1 MFTRRRVYE
10 LLAAVATF
18 FLGIAFQSL
27 FGYVL
32 PIKDPLSLTLIIL
45 VFAIAFIIAL
55 LINIFSFQETK
66 FETLDRRLNELINY
80 SKIKIEYIDDNFDGK
95 SYSRATELVE
105 KASKNI
111 TFVSP
116 WEPATEY
123 ESGIYAEEVGNEK
136 RRYYEAIRKQIE
148 KSIGKDTLFH
158 RRIIQVPPEIF
169 KADPPSLSYKID
181 SSFVDYLHYA
191 AEVQEDH
198 PRVCQLRM
206 VSEMISS
213 HFTIIDDRYAI
224 LSTYVYLKGG
234 HTVRHG
240 AVIIDDG
247 QGEVIKYYKFL
258 YQALDAHSRP
268 LESHHFT
275 LPHAR

>member
-10 LLAAVATF
+10 LLAAVVTF
-18 FLGIAFQSL
+18 FLGIAFQFL
-27 FGYVL
+27 FGRIFPITNSVSIVL
-32 PIKDPLSLTLIIL
+32 IVI
-45 VFAIAFIIAL
+45 VVAIAFIIAL
-55 LINIFSFQETK
+55 LIEIFYFQETK
-66 FETLDRRLNELINY
+66 FEILDRNLNELIKY

-95 SYSRATELVE
+95 SYSRATELIE
-105 KASKNI
+105 KASKNM

-116 WEPATEY
+116 WEPGTEY
-123 ESGIYAEEVGNEK
+123 EPGIYSQEVGNEK
-136 RRYYEAIRKQIE
+136 RKYYEAIRKQIE

-213 HFTIIDDRYAI
+213 HFTIVDDRFVI
-224 LSTYVYLKGG
+224 LSTYIYLKGG

-275 LPHAR
+275 LPLAS